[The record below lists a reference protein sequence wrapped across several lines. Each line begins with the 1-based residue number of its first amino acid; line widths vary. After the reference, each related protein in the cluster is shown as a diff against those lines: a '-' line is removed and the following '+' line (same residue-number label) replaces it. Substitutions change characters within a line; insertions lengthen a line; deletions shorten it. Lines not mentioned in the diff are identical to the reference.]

1 MVSKE
6 TLDETS
12 MMDTELCGTVFC
24 LRESINQVTSV
35 GKKPHDA
42 HRATC
47 IPDEKGGGIFIRKG
61 D

>member
-35 GKKPHDA
+35 GKKGRLTGFRGNKSALEAIHAPS
-42 HRATC
+42 
-47 IPDEKGGGIFIRKG
+47 PN
-61 D
+61 